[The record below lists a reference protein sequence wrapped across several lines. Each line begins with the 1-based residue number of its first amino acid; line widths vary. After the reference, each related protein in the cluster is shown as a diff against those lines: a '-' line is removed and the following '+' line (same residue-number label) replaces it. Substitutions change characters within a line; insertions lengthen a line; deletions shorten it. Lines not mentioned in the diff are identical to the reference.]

1 MCIAHPEVDQLPGR
15 RWVFSIP
22 EGMGWD
28 HEVRVRIR
36 HKYESGVAE
45 LQVDDPVPG
54 KDACLSV
61 FCQGRVVSETVDLSW
76 C

>member
-1 MCIAHPEVDQLPGR
+1 
-15 RWVFSIP
+15 
-22 EGMGWD
+22 MGWD